1 MFLPLLKVFQ
11 TVAAYSL
18 LFFVFSIGALLKPR
32 PLFRDVIVRA
42 FDAVTRTKLP
52 VASYWE
58 SLFSDQMFQN
68 VWHSVELDLYKKIKE
83 GCKAPDTPVV
93 SLSAKHCF
101 SLLKMA
107 KPGRPLVLNFGSCT
121 CPIFMSQLD
130 AFQKMVNDF
139 SQVADFCVVYIEEA
153 HPSDGWAL
161 KVTLISS
168 SRKRANSK
176 NYRKK
181 KRERE
186 KKKTTLP
193 QTHSQHSSTWGS
205 LKRILSCG
213 KRNTFAHVNFIFK
226 SNLLFQCYW
235 DTR

>member
-1 MFLPLLKVFQ
+1 MFLQLLQVFQ
-11 TVAAYSL
+11 TFAAYSL

-176 NYRKK
+176 NHRKK
-181 KRERE
+181 KKRE

-205 LKRILSCG
+205 LKSILSCG

-226 SNLLFQCYW
+226 SNLLFQCY
-235 DTR
+235 

>member
-1 MFLPLLKVFQ
+1 MFLQLLQVFQ
-11 TVAAYSL
+11 TFAAYSL

-176 NYRKK
+176 NHRKK
-181 KRERE
+181 KKRE

>member
-1 MFLPLLKVFQ
+1 MFLQLLQVFQ
-11 TVAAYSL
+11 TFAAYSL

-176 NYRKK
+176 NHRKK
-181 KRERE
+181 KERE
-186 KKKTTLP
+186 NKKTLLP

>member
-1 MFLPLLKVFQ
+1 MFLQLLQVFQ
-11 TVAAYSL
+11 TFAAYSL

-176 NYRKK
+176 NHRKK
-181 KRERE
+181 KRER
-186 KKKTTLP
+186 KKKQRCLKHILNIPAHGGVSNAFCPAASETL
-193 QTHSQHSSTWGS
+193 
-205 LKRILSCG
+205 LRM
-213 KRNTFAHVNFIFK
+213 
-226 SNLLFQCYW
+226 
-235 DTR
+235 

>member
-1 MFLPLLKVFQ
+1 MFLQLLQVFR
-11 TVAAYSL
+11 TFAAYSL

-168 SRKRANSK
+168 SRKRENSK
-176 NYRKK
+176 NYRK

-186 KKKTTLP
+186 KKKQRCHKHILNIPAHGGVSNAFCPAASETL
-193 QTHSQHSSTWGS
+193 
-205 LKRILSCG
+205 LRM
-213 KRNTFAHVNFIFK
+213 
-226 SNLLFQCYW
+226 
-235 DTR
+235 

>member
-1 MFLPLLKVFQ
+1 MFLQLLQVFQ
-11 TVAAYSL
+11 TFAAYSL

-181 KRERE
+181 KERER
-186 KKKTTLP
+186 KKTTLP
-193 QTHSQHSSTWGS
+193 QTHSQHSNTWGS

>member
-1 MFLPLLKVFQ
+1 MFLQLLQVFQ
-11 TVAAYSL
+11 TFAAYSL

-52 VASYWE
+52 VTSYWE
-58 SLFSDQMFQN
+58 SLFGDQMFQN

-139 SQVADFCVVYIEEA
+139 RQVADFCVVYIEEA

-168 SRKRANSK
+168 SRKRENSK
-176 NYRKK
+176 NYRK

-213 KRNTFAHVNFIFK
+213 KRNPFAHVNFIFK

>member
-1 MFLPLLKVFQ
+1 MFLQLLQVFQ
-11 TVAAYSL
+11 TFAAYSL

-176 NYRKK
+176 NHRKK
-181 KRERE
+181 KERE

>member
-1 MFLPLLKVFQ
+1 MFLQLLQVFQ
-11 TVAAYSL
+11 TFAAYSL

-161 KVTLISS
+161 EVTLISS
-168 SRKRANSK
+168 SRKRENFK
-176 NYRKK
+176 KYRKK
-181 KRERE
+181 KRDR
-186 KKKTTLP
+186 KKNNVAK
-193 QTHSQHSSTWGS
+193 
-205 LKRILSCG
+205 
-213 KRNTFAHVNFIFK
+213 NTFSTF
-226 SNLLFQCYW
+226 
-235 DTR
+235 

>member
-1 MFLPLLKVFQ
+1 MFLQLLQVFQ
-11 TVAAYSL
+11 TFAAYSL
-18 LFFVFSIGALLKPR
+18 LFFVFSVGALLKPR

-176 NYRKK
+176 NHRKK

-186 KKKTTLP
+186 KKQRCLKHILNIPAHGGVSNAFCPAASETL
-193 QTHSQHSSTWGS
+193 
-205 LKRILSCG
+205 LRM
-213 KRNTFAHVNFIFK
+213 
-226 SNLLFQCYW
+226 
-235 DTR
+235 

>member
-1 MFLPLLKVFQ
+1 MFLQLLQVFQ
-11 TVAAYSL
+11 TFAAYSL

-121 CPIFMSQLD
+121 CPIFLSQLD

-139 SQVADFCVVYIEEA
+139 SKVADFCVVYIEEA

-161 KVTLISS
+161 EVTLISS
-168 SRKRANSK
+168 SRKRENFK

-181 KRERE
+181 RETE
-186 KKKTTLP
+186 KKTTLP
-193 QTHSQHSSTWGS
+193 QTYSQHSSTLGES
-205 LKRILSCG
+205 QTHFVLRQAKHFCACKFYL
-213 KRNTFAHVNFIFK
+213 
-226 SNLLFQCYW
+226 
-235 DTR
+235 